1 MTDDEAQRLANL
13 KEALEFGRYV
23 GICNA
28 IEALR
33 TTMPPDLAK
42 ETLDRAARI
51 YDEWDRSQILL
62 ALARH
67 LPDELFTEALE
78 LAARLS
84 DPDIGN
90 RDHVLVALAK
100 RFPETQHPL
109 IAAVARQ
116 TEGADERVAALTR
129 LVPLMPSL
137 LPEAVAT
144 ANLPTVHAT
153 TRAWAFVKFVLQDG
167 RQSGRDRARID
178 ADGDPRQHRRSAYS
192 CRLCHSRQRPHG
204 DVSRAAARSTEE
216 AFSRRALVPLI
227 RRWNNSSKSAQR
239 FAYKQKDRVF
249 SRFGE
254 MRKYSISPASPP
266 LPHATTTGT
275 DRSAQPG

>member
-33 TTMPPDLAK
+33 ATMPPELAR
-42 ETLDRAARI
+42 ETLDRAAGV

-67 LPDELFTEALE
+67 LPDALFTEALE

-109 IAAVARQ
+109 IVAVALQ
-116 TEGADERVAALTR
+116 TKGADERVSALTR

-144 ANLPTVHAT
+144 ANLPDVHAT
-153 TRAWAFVKFVLQDG
+153 TRAWAFAKFVLQDA
-167 RQSGRDRARID
+167 SLAAEALAAIAANPVETERASMLTGVLDSID
-178 ADGDPRQHRRSAYS
+178 DQHIPAVSAILAS
-192 CRLCHSRQRPHG
+192 VPTATFREPLL
-204 DVSRAAARSTEE
+204 AA
-216 AFSRRALVPLI
+216 L
-227 RRWNNSSKSAQR
+227 KKR
-239 FAYKQKDRVF
+239 F
-249 SRFGE
+249 
-254 MRKYSISPASPP
+254 
-266 LPHATTTGT
+266 
-275 DRSAQPG
+275 PGVLWFP